1 MPSKEVAETPEVEW
15 GPSTVRAELAAL
27 EAAGY
32 LTHPHTSAGRVPTD
46 SGYRR
51 YVDLLL
57 ESGAPPADAAVELE
71 LSRLR
76 REVDEAM
83 RETTA
88 ALAQVT
94 DLVALATA
102 PPPAA
107 RRRSTGSRC
116 CACSRHGWWWS
127 RSPPP
132 ATSPSGLRLRAGR
145 STPAWSSGPPAT

>member
-1 MPSKEVAETPEVEW
+1 MQLVVDAYLASAKPVASKEVAEKPEVEW

-27 EAAGY
+27 EAAGL
-32 LTHPHTSAGRVPTD
+32 LTHPHTSAGRIPTD

-57 ESGAPPADAAVELE
+57 ESGAPPAPTRGELE

-94 DLVALATA
+94 DLVAMATA
-102 PPPAA
+102 PAPSAA
-107 RRRSTGSRC
+107 IVG
-116 CACSRHGWWWS
+116 GQ
-127 RSPPP
+127 
-132 ATSPSGLRLRAGR
+132 GDG
-145 STPAWSSGPPAT
+145 